1 MKNRRPENSKY
12 IVVWRRL
19 PLLLL
24 LFLQLTAFAEIP
36 KTLSYQGILS
46 DSAGMP
52 LPDGE
57 YDMFF
62 SLFEAETGGL
72 SIWDEP
78 LTVQLVNGVF
88 NAELGSFWP
97 LTLDFD
103 KPYWLEVEYNGDVL
117 TPRTKL
123 TAAAY
128 SMNTIDIPD
137 SIVTTE
143 KIADGNVVRSINGFT
158 DAVSFAAGL
167 NVTLTPQGN
176 TLIIAAGDSLN
187 TGGGDSPWLNVGT
200 GLAYTGGDVGVGTN
214 TPKARVHSHLPAGST
229 TPGFYSVNTNADY
242 TAPAGQPLQL
252 GHWNP
257 NTSTF
262 TERMRLTVTG
272 NVGINTDAP
281 NAKLGIVNDGTAT
294 GLWINQTSTTGFG
307 SALVVDQAQ
316 GLSPAAQVNA
326 ASGSGAGMRIDK
338 DGGSGHALD
347 VLHNGAGSAVHA
359 RQWGSGP
366 AISVTNSGGAANE
379 GVMLDIENTGL
390 DESIRIMQ
398 SRPGNIIGISDD
410 PNHLWTGNGV
420 IDIRLT
426 EDMNNSVLDSAVLKV
441 RTVGRPLLD
450 LWNDNTPGVSHAK
463 SIRIGSGDGWW
474 TGLGDNGASKNIA
487 TLAINQAT
495 GEDRVL
501 NLQAWELQTPE
512 SNFRF
517 IDAWHWPQ
525 GTQFRVDGDGRA
537 YSDEGFTGSGA
548 DFAEM
553 VEVADDI
560 DAVEPGDVMVISASK
575 DRAMERS
582 SIARSTMVMG
592 IYSTKPGFV
601 GSERDWDAA
610 GPTKEESKH
619 FNMADMKEAYNEV
632 PLAVV
637 GIVPCKVSAENGAIR
652 RGDLLV
658 TAATPGHAMRDD
670 NPKNGTIVGKAL
682 GRIKIRHRGYQGAG
696 NVAIALK
703 H

>member
-1 MKNRRPENSKY
+1 MKNRYPTNRKQRVLAL
-12 IVVWRRL
+12 IL

-24 LFLQLTAFAEIP
+24 LQLTAYAEIP
-36 KTLSYQGILS
+36 KTLSYQGVLT
-46 DSAGMP
+46 DSSGVP

-78 LTVQLVNGVF
+78 LTVQLINGVF
-88 NAELGSFWP
+88 SAELGSFWP
-97 LTLDFD
+97 LSVDFD
-103 KPYWLEVEYNGDVL
+103 KEYWLEVEYNGDVL

-128 SMNTIDIPD
+128 SLNTADIPD

-158 DAVSFAAGL
+158 DVVAFAAGA

-187 TGGGDSPWLNVGT
+187 SGGGNSPWLDIGT
-200 GLAYTGGDVGVGTN
+200 GLAYTGGDVGMGTN
-214 TPKARVHSHLPAGST
+214 TPKARVHSHQPAGST

-252 GHWNP
+252 GHWNA

-262 TERMRLTVTG
+262 TERMRMTISG

-281 NAKLGIVNDGTAT
+281 NAKLGIVNDGTNT
-294 GLWINQTSTTGFG
+294 GLWINQTSTSGFA

-316 GLSPAAQVNA
+316 GVSPAAQVNA

-338 DGGSGHALD
+338 AGGGGQALQ
-347 VLHNGAGSAVHA
+347 VLHDGAGSAIHA

-366 AISVTNSGGAANE
+366 AISITNSGGVTND

-398 SRPGNIIGISDD
+398 SQPGNIIGISDD
-410 PNHLWTGNGV
+410 PNHLWSGNGV
-420 IDIRLT
+420 IDIRLK
-426 EDMNNSVLDSAVLKV
+426 EDMNNTVLDSAVLKV

-450 LWNDNTPGVSHAK
+450 LWNYNIAGESHPR
-463 SIRIGSGDGWW
+463 SIRIGSSDGWW
-474 TGLGDNGASKNIA
+474 TGLGDAGASKNIA
-487 TLAINQAT
+487 TLAIDQTT

-501 NLQAWELQTPE
+501 KLEAWDLQTPE

-560 DAVEPGDVMVISASK
+560 DTVEPGDVMIISAAK
-575 DRAMERS
+575 DRAMEKS
-582 SIARSTMVMG
+582 NAARSTLVMG
-592 IYSTKPGFV
+592 IYSTKPGFI
-601 GSERDWDAA
+601 GSERDWDIA
-610 GPTKEESKH
+610 GATKEESKH
-619 FNMADMKEAYNEV
+619 LTMVDMKDTFNEV

-637 GIVPCKVSAENGAIR
+637 GIVPCKVSAENGAIH

-658 TAATPGHAMRDD
+658 TASTPGHAMRDD

-682 GRIKIRHRGYQGAG
+682 GELKFGTGVIKVLVTLQ
-696 NVAIALK
+696 
-703 H
+703 